1 MTAFDYLVIFILV
14 CSVVLSTFNGFVRE
28 IFSLL
33 GWVVGFVVANAYGE
47 KLAVL
52 LPASLSSNTVRLIIA
67 FLVLFIGARLAVGL
81 LARVLSVLVKSTG
94 LTLTDRSL
102 GSLLGLV
109 RGLVIVLTVA
119 LLCGMTAIPQ
129 QAFWRNAMLSPIT
142 VRTAN
147 MVLPY
152 LPDNISKHVHF

>member
-28 IFSLL
+28 TFSLL